1 MQFELD
7 ENQFITLSLVLGYNK
22 SDASYGWNGME
33 HGAEL
38 YFSHITDE
46 IMDTAQSIPLTAG
59 LQPVISLQ
67 NIQKTYLGSPYTAC
81 IGSFHKIV
89 YHHDRMSPR
98 SFIASETL
106 QASDVSNKY
115 TYDYGPDKYRQNSC
129 VFKSL
134 LKGIQDYCNCIP
146 RYIDDIEDHIQEKF
160 CKYSLIHRTRNFL
173 RKSMRNFH
181 KSPNQW
187 ICPTAAIIY
196 MVFAFRIFS
205 IVSSLIIPI
214 ACQPVIHL
222 LFASLVQR

>member
-67 NIQKTYLGSPYTAC
+67 KL
-81 IGSFHKIV
+81 FHCV
-89 YHHDRMSPR
+89 YHHDRDRMSPR

-115 TYDYGPDKYRQNSC
+115 TYDYGPDKYLQNSC

-134 LKGIQDYCNCIP
+134 LKGIRDYCNCIP

-160 CKYSLIHRTRNFL
+160 CKYSLIHKTWNFL

-222 LFASLVQR
+222 IFASLVHR